1 MNRKLK
7 LEELNRPNNEE
18 FKSSKKNP
26 VVIVLDNIRSFNNV
40 GSIFR
45 TADAFA
51 IEQIILCGIT
61 PAPPHRDIHKT
72 ALGATESVS
81 WDYFKNT
88 IDAVKKLKEEGY
100 IIASIEQAENK
111 VWLQDVNFSTYA
123 KASVDTKIALVFG
136 HEVDGVEQEVID
148 SSDMVIEIPQYGTKH
163 SINISVCAGIV
174 MWEVV
179 KKCMN

>member
-1 MNRKLK
+1 MNRKPK

-111 VWLQDVNFSTYA
+111 VWLQDVNLKPT
-123 KASVDTKIALVFG
+123 DKIALVFG

-148 SSDMVIEIPQYGTKH
+148 RSDMVIEIPQYGTKH

-174 MWEVV
+174 MWEIV
-179 KKCMN
+179 KKHMK

>member
-7 LEELNRPNNEE
+7 LEELGRPDLDQ
-18 FKSSKKNP
+18 FKSAQKNP

-51 IEQIILCGIT
+51 IEKIILCGIT

-72 ALGATESVS
+72 ALGATESVT
-81 WDYFKNT
+81 WDYEKNT
-88 IDAVKKLKEEGY
+88 MDAVKKLKEEGY
-100 IIASIEQAENK
+100 TIASIEQAEHK
-111 VWLQDVNFSTYA
+111 VWLQDVKLAPHS
-123 KASVDTKIALVFG
+123 KIALVFG

-148 SSDMVIEIPQYGTKH
+148 LSDLVIEIPQYGTKH

-179 KKCMN
+179 RKL

>member
-7 LEELNRPNNEE
+7 LEELNRPSNEE

-100 IIASIEQAENK
+100 LIASIEQAENK
-111 VWLQDVNFSTYA
+111 VWLQDVNLKPT
-123 KASVDTKIALVFG
+123 DKIALVFG
-136 HEVDGVEQEVID
+136 HEVDGVAQEVID
-148 SSDMVIEIPQYGTKH
+148 KSDMVIEIPQYGTKH

-174 MWEVV
+174 MWEIV
-179 KKCMN
+179 KKYMN

>member
-7 LEELNRPNNEE
+7 LEELNRPDLEQ
-18 FKSSKKNP
+18 FKSSKKKP

-51 IEQIILCGIT
+51 IEKIILCGIT

-72 ALGATESVS
+72 ALGATDSVL
-81 WDYFKNT
+81 WDYEKNT
-88 IDAVKKLKEEGY
+88 TDAVKKLKDEGY
-100 IIASIEQAENK
+100 TIASIEQAEHK
-111 VWLQDVNFSTYA
+111 VFLQDVKPAPNS
-123 KASVDTKIALVFG
+123 KIALVFG
-136 HEVDGVEQEVID
+136 HEVDGVEQEIID
-148 SSDMVIEIPQYGTKH
+148 MSDLVIEIPQYGTKH

-179 KKCMN
+179 KKLS